1 MCCHEIW
8 WSLRDTWTTF
18 FFPLHL
24 YFSRPNCPNLC
35 FKALK
40 IWPSLSNNKT
50 TMSNWNNVTS
60 KPVENQE
67 EPWMESDLLTGLQEN
82 LSPCLQSQQPTD
94 RWHCDAW
101 SLNRKDRVSPEN
113 QRSSGVFSLQQS
125 HLIILLVVT
134 TDNSN
139 ALHMHDADDLRALQ
153 CLTHWCG
160 SKGLLHM
167 CGRYFDVPSMGFDL
181 FVSCNK
187 WLLEQIQPLRW
198 FPSRVQQ
205 SGWTKRV
212 DYCAEKYKKPAGS
225 RTGTLEIPAW
235 ICVLTLNRAGSLCR
249 LLQSYMGENMKLK
262 VVIQQVKSIYQRC
275 ICLYPASELF

>member
-1 MCCHEIW
+1 MMNL
-8 WSLRDTWTTF
+8 SRDFFLFFTEASSCLSWMIDAKYCFFIFSNQCAVMKSDEAYGTHGLPP

-60 KPVENQE
+60 KPVENRE
-67 EPWMESDLLTGLQEN
+67 EPWMESDLLTDIQEN

-113 QRSSGVFSLQQS
+113 QRSCGVFSLQQS

-160 SKGLLHM
+160 L
-167 CGRYFDVPSMGFDL
+167 CAVPRGCYTCVGGILMY
-181 FVSCNK
+181 
-187 WLLEQIQPLRW
+187 
-198 FPSRVQQ
+198 RV
-205 SGWTKRV
+205 W
-212 DYCAEKYKKPAGS
+212 A
-225 RTGTLEIPAW
+225 L
-235 ICVLTLNRAGSLCR
+235 
-249 LLQSYMGENMKLK
+249 
-262 VVIQQVKSIYQRC
+262 
-275 ICLYPASELF
+275 ICLFHAINDCWSKSSH